1 MINKKERK
9 TELKYLPCELWLKIF
24 ENLSYKD
31 LYNAALVCTEWKRL
45 GLDLTLWKKFVM
57 VKREESVETLER
69 IVSIPRLEKV
79 ERIEL
84 IGCFVH
90 ESVFILDLENERHIF
105 NKQG

>member
-9 TELKYLPCELWLKIF
+9 TELKYLPCEFWLKIF

-57 VKREESVETLER
+57 VKREGSVETLER

-79 ERIEL
+79 E
-84 IGCFVH
+84 
-90 ESVFILDLENERHIF
+90 
-105 NKQG
+105 